1 MAAAAAPAPVQVR
14 HDYFGAQPAM
24 PVTPAGH
31 PSEREADRV
40 ADAVVRTA
48 EPRVQRKCACGGDA
62 GAGGECE
69 ECRTKRLA
77 LQRTGEGSAPAA
89 APASVH
95 AALSGPAA
103 PLHAGD
109 RAFMEA
115 RFGYDFGRVRVH
127 QGTEAAES
135 ARGVNALAY
144 TVGNHVVFGA
154 GNYSPGTSHGRRL
167 LAHELVHV
175 IQQDGGGETPV
186 QRAPDPD
193 AGDEEGAVTP
203 EAAAPDEQVAQDDGG
218 AEELQKRGGCG
229 GTVAVPRAQIRNFTT
244 VGFNIR
250 RPCTT
255 AVATLTAQ
263 WVNGACED
271 PGPYTVSVD
280 GQSRTLDAGFQGI
293 EEECPGRPPQRRSA
307 TFSGLAAGRRQL
319 RISTGGGQMSQL
331 DVRGSVQ
338 VS

>member
-1 MAAAAAPAPVQVR
+1 MA
-14 HDYFGAQPAM
+14 
-24 PVTPAGH
+24 VTPAWH

-40 ADAVVRTA
+40 ADAVVRIA
-48 EPRVQRKCACGGDA
+48 EPRVQRTCACGGSA
-62 GAGGECE
+62 GAGGECA
-69 ECRTKRLA
+69 ECRSRRLA
-77 LQRTGEGSAPAA
+77 LQRTGQGSAPAG

-144 TVGNHVVFGA
+144 TVGHHVVFGT
-154 GNYSPGTSHGRRL
+154 GSYSPGTDHGRRL

-175 IQQDGGGETPV
+175 IQQDGGGSTPV
-186 QRAPDPD
+186 QRAP
-193 AGDEEGAVTP
+193 ARESGDD
-203 EAAAPDEQVAQDDGG
+203 EAAAAPVAAAPEEQVANDGDG
-218 AEELQKRGGCG
+218 TEELQKRGGCG
-229 GTVAVPRAQIRNFTT
+229 GVIAVPHAQIRNFTT

-250 RPCTT
+250 QPCST

-271 PGPYTVSVD
+271 PGAYTASVG
-280 GQSRTLDAGFQGI
+280 GQSRSMNAGFQGI
-293 EEECPGRPPQRRSA
+293 EEECPGTPPQRSTA
-307 TFSGLAAGRRQL
+307 TFTGLAAGRRHL
-319 RISTGGGQMSQL
+319 RISTGGGQMSLL
-331 DVRGSVQ
+331 DVRGSIR